1 MIRYYSHRYSDITFR
16 QLARHFFGRRV
27 NVNCKDDFNGINRP
41 CVFFLSTGRV
51 GTKTIAALASLSE
64 HIIGFHEPKPK
75 LYGLS
80 NICYKTFDE
89 DKNLEIYKEA
99 FLTARRDLFHY
110 TLSFGKGY
118 IETSPQVT
126 FLSPIIHSV
135 IPEAK
140 FVHVIRDPR
149 NFIRSGMRR
158 RWYVDHPMD
167 ETRIK
172 PPSNSKLNDEWQN
185 WSPYRKIIWL
195 WQETNLWIDKFIN
208 ALGHK
213 KRLFLHAEEIFEPQF
228 DSIEKLYHFLNS
240 SMPSKK
246 KIKTILSKKMNAQ
259 TSGDFPKFGDW
270 TNDMYTELIENAG
283 KTAEYFGYRI

>member
-1 MIRYYSHRYSDITFR
+1 MISNLIDLSFR
-16 QLARHFFGRRV
+16 QLSWLIRRKFM
-27 NVNCKDDFNGINRP
+27 NQHPLIQFTDEHP
-41 CVFFLSTGRV
+41 CIFTLSTGRA
-51 GTKTIAALASLSE
+51 GTRTLAALLSLSNDT
-64 HIIGFHEPKPK
+64 HSYHEPKPL

-80 NICYKTFDE
+80 QLSYLYDNKSCSQSCFDF
-89 DKNLEIYKEA
+89 KKEA
-99 FLTARRDLFHY
+99 FLLARKSRLDCA
-110 TLSFGKGY
+110 LSCRKGY
-118 IETSPQVT
+118 VETSPQVT
-126 FLSPIIHSV
+126 FIAPIIHSV

-149 NFIRSGMRR
+149 NFVRSGMRR

-167 ETRIK
+167 DTRVK

-195 WQETNLWIDKFIN
+195 WQETNLWIDKFIHT
-208 ALGHK
+208 LDHEK
-213 KRLFLHAEEIFEPQF
+213 FLFLHAEEIFEPQF

-246 KIKTILSKKMNAQ
+246 KIRAILSKKMNAQ
-259 TSGDFPKFGDW
+259 TSGDFLKFGDW
-270 TNDMYTELIENAG
+270 THDMYTELIENAG

>member
-1 MIRYYSHRYSDITFR
+1 MIRYYLHRYSDITFR

-27 NVNCKDDFNGINRP
+27 NANCKDYFSGTNRP

-51 GTKTIAALASLSE
+51 GTKTIAALASLSK

-80 NICYKTFDE
+80 NICYKTFE
-89 DKNLEIYKEA
+89 ENKNHELLKEA
-99 FLTARRDLFHY
+99 FLTARRDLFQY
-110 TLSFGKGY
+110 THSFGKGY
-118 IETSPQVT
+118 VETSPQVT
-126 FLSPIIHSV
+126 FLAPIIHSV

-140 FVHVIRDPR
+140 FVHVVRDPR

-172 PPSNSKLNDEWQN
+172 PPANSKLNDEWQN

-195 WQETNLWIDKFIN
+195 WQETNLWIDKFMN
-208 ALGHK
+208 TLGHG
-213 KRLFLHAEEIFEPQF
+213 KRLFLHVEKIFEQQF

-240 SMPSKK
+240 SVPSKK
-246 KIKTILSKKMNAQ
+246 KIKIIISKKMNTQ

-270 TNDMYTELIENAG
+270 SNDMNIELIESAG